1 MQLVAAS
8 KLRRA
13 QEATLHSRPYAQSA
27 SEALRK
33 LRQLTTPQDHPLFAA
48 RHGNRR
54 LVVLFSSDRG
64 LAGSYNTNLF
74 KALFQ
79 LSTSGGALAVIV
91 IGQKGAQFVSKIKA
105 NLNVLG
111 VYEQWPAQPRLA
123 DTLPIARTIMA
134 EFEANRC
141 DEVVLLYTDFVSLL
155 QQTIRTHRLLPVAA
169 PNLND
174 SATPPDALFEP
185 TPRELLA
192 YIVPRFIE
200 VQIYQA
206 SLEAA
211 ASEQAMRMIA
221 MQNASDNAKDL
232 TADLTLTYNSARQSA
247 ITQELAE
254 IISGAEAMA

>member
-13 QEATLHSRPYAQSA
+13 QEATLHSRPYAASA

-33 LRQLTTPQDHPLFAA
+33 LRQLTTPQDHPLFAT

-79 LSTSGGALAVIV
+79 LSASGGALSVIV

-111 VYEQWPAQPRLA
+111 VYEQWPAQPSLD

-155 QQTIRTHRLLPVAA
+155 QQTIRTRRLLPVAA